1 MPQHTQGARVACRL
15 HRIAAAAA
23 LLSTPYPAAWA
34 QTAPPSHDASEAT
47 LHEIKV
53 QAEQDKTLLPGLA
66 PGGQVGKGAGL
77 GLLGNLDTINAPFN
91 ITAFSSELMADQNAS
106 TVAQVLEND
115 PSVRFTTNTGH
126 INENYLIRGFD
137 INASEVAMNGLYGIA
152 PDSNIPTEM
161 IERVELLKGPG
172 ALLNGMS
179 PGGGVGGVV
188 NIVTKRPTAQAL
200 TRVSTTFTSGSQLE
214 AHADVSRRFGPEQR
228 LGVRFNGLLGNG
240 ETSVDD
246 QKRRRNLGAL
256 ALDYQG
262 DRFSLGLD
270 AYRYNAHMNN
280 GSPVMVSFGKMNHLI
295 AAPDGRNNLFRGVN
309 SVAENEGVALR
320 GSVDLSERWQLYGSA
335 GRALHH
341 YEGQP
346 TGTRVVLNAIGDG
359 SAIGQTYNLEGF
371 TNTTA
376 WEGGVRGSFETG
388 TVKHQLVASYNF
400 LNQKTGR
407 ALPIAVS
414 PNYPTNIYDPAN
426 PILPP
431 GRQSVT
437 RENDNDISS
446 FALADTLSFAQDK
459 VLLTLGARYQRV
471 NQTMKGYDE
480 KALTPALGLVVKPW
494 GDDVSLYANY
504 IQGLS
509 PGIEV
514 GSTYA
519 NAGQTFAPYKTK
531 QWEAGV
537 KWRAGTLTN
546 TLALFQIEKPS
557 TTIDTDTNTL
567 SLGGQQ
573 RNRGVEWNV
582 SGEAQRG
589 LRMLGG
595 VAYLQP
601 KLTSTQAG
609 KNDGN
614 DAFGAARWTANLG
627 TDWDIPGLPGAAISG
642 RVVYTGAQWV
652 NAANTLRA
660 PSWTRV
666 DLGARYATTI
676 AGKKT
681 TLRATVD
688 NAFDRQYWAGAFADN
703 FLTVGA
709 PRTYRVSATVDF

>member
-1 MPQHTQGARVACRL
+1 MPQQRQGARAACR
-15 HRIAAAAA
+15 HHHIAAAVA
-23 LLSTPYPAAWA
+23 LLVATHSVAWA
-34 QTAPPSHDASEAT
+34 QTAPPKDGAPETT
-47 LHEIKV
+47 LREVKV
-53 QAEQDKTLLPGLA
+53 QAEQDKRQLPGLA
-66 PGGQVGKGAGL
+66 PGGQVGKAAGL
-77 GLLGNLDTINAPFN
+77 GLLGNVDTINAPFN
-91 ITAFSSELMADQNAS
+91 ITAFSSELMEDQNAS

-152 PDSNIPTEM
+152 PDSNIPTEF

-179 PGGGVGGVV
+179 PAGGVGGVV
-188 NIVTKRPTAQAL
+188 NIVTKRPTAQPL
-200 TRVSTTFTSGSQLE
+200 TRVTTMFTSGSQLE

-228 LGVRFNGLLGNG
+228 LGIRFNGLLGNG

-280 GSPVMVSFGKMNHLI
+280 GSPVMVSFSKMDHLI
-295 AAPDGRNNLFRGVN
+295 AAPKGSNNLFRGVN
-309 SVAENEGVALR
+309 SDVENEGVMLR
-320 GSVDLSERWQLYGSA
+320 GHVDLNDTWQLYGSA

-341 YEGQP
+341 YQGQP
-346 TGTRVVLNAIGDG
+346 TGTRVVLNAVGDG
-359 SAIGQTYNLEGF
+359 SAVGQTYNLEGF
-371 TNTTA
+371 TNTTS
-376 WEGGVRGSFETG
+376 WETGVRGSFVTG
-388 TVKHQLVASYNF
+388 AVKHQLSASYNYM
-400 LNQKTGR
+400 NQKSGR
-407 ALPIAVS
+407 ALPITVS
-414 PNYPTNIYDPAN
+414 PNYTTNIYSPVDPV
-426 PILPP
+426 LPP
-431 GRQSVT
+431 NRKGVT
-437 RENDNDISS
+437 LENDNDITS
-446 FALADTLSFAQDK
+446 FALADTLSMVDDK
-459 VLLTLGARYQRV
+459 VMLTLGLRHQRV

-480 KALTPALGLVVKPW
+480 SAVTPAVGLVVKPW
-494 GDDVSLYANY
+494 GEDVSLYANY

-509 PGIEV
+509 PGLEV

-519 NAGQTFAPYKTK
+519 NAGEVFPPYKTK
-531 QWEAGV
+531 QMEMGV
-537 KWRAGTLTN
+537 KWRAGAFTN

-557 TTIDTDTNTL
+557 TVIDSATNTL
-567 SLGGQQ
+567 QLGGEQ

-582 SGEAQRG
+582 SGEALRG
-589 LRMLGG
+589 LRVLGG
-595 VAYLQP
+595 VAYMQP
-601 KLTSTQAG
+601 KLTGTQGG
-609 KNDGN
+609 KNNGN
-614 DAFGAARWTANLG
+614 DAFGAARWTANVG
-627 TDWDIPGLPGAAISG
+627 GDWDIPGVPGAALSG
-642 RVVYTGAQWV
+642 RVVYPGPQWV

-666 DLGARYATTI
+666 DLGARYATSI

-681 TLRATVD
+681 VLRATVD

-709 PRTYRVSATVDF
+709 PRTYRISASVDF